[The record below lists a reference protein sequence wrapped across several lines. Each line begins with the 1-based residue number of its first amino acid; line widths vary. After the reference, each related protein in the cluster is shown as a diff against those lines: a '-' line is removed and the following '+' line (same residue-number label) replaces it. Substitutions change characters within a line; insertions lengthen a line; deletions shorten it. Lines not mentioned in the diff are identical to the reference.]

1 MAWAM
6 SSAQTTSHSTTGKSG
21 QKAATSKSTGA
32 SKSSKKRKGKRSRKS
47 SWRRGQQRPD
57 STRAREIQQALI
69 REHYLSGQPTGV
81 WDQASQSAMERY
93 QADNGW
99 QTKTIPD
106 SRALIKLGLGPD
118 HDHLLNPET
127 AMTSP
132 LGKSNTNSR
141 PNATPASI
149 TTDPASTPAKP
160 AAAAAGPANTSQPQR

>member
-1 MAWAM
+1 M
-6 SSAQTTSHSTTGKSG
+6 SFAQTASHSTTGKG
-21 QKAATSKSTGA
+21 QKTATSKPPSA
-32 SKSSKKRKGKRSRKS
+32 SKSVKKRKGKRSRKS
-47 SWRRGQQRPD
+47 SWRRGQQKID

-69 REHYLSGQPTGV
+69 REHYLSGRPTGI

-132 LGKSNTNSR
+132 LEKANSNSR
-141 PNATPASI
+141 PNATPAAI
-149 TTDPASTPAKP
+149 TTDPASTSAKP
-160 AAAAAGPANTSQPQR
+160 AAEAGPASTSQPQR